1 MSRRAARRQIAREV
15 KEAEAQS
22 LGPKKATYITL
33 ILVACFAV
41 SAFYWAKNTYIDELT
56 RGQGKVIPSSKTQII
71 QSLEGGIVEDLY
83 VREGDIVAVD
93 QPLLQLTNA
102 AFGSDLGALRGRER
116 DLRARIARLKAEIDG
131 TDIVW
136 PEGFET
142 EHLQAVAAET
152 ALWNIRREQLE
163 TRIGIL
169 EQQVKQ
175 KRQEIVELE
184 NKVVQKRK
192 SLGLVRNEIDITR
205 PLVSRGLEARTSL
218 IKLQREA
225 NDLEGEISAAELAL
239 PRAEAAL
246 QEATEKIEEAYV
258 GFQTEARA
266 ELSEAE
272 AELATLVKRLE
283 GVSDK
288 VDRTEI
294 RSPVRGIVN
303 TLHVNTIGG
312 VVRPGMDIIEIVPLD
327 DTLLVE
333 ARILPADVGFLR
345 PGLEAKIKFTA
356 YDFSVFGGLDGELV
370 SISADSIEDEKSQES
385 YYLAVF
391 QTEKAKIVRDG
402 VEYPLIPGM
411 VTSVDI
417 MTGKRSILQHI
428 MDPLIKT
435 QARALTER

>member
-33 ILVACFAV
+33 ILIVCFAV
-41 SAFYWAKNTYIDELT
+41 AAFYWAKNTYIDELT
-56 RGQGKVIPSSKTQII
+56 RGQGKVIPSSKMQII
-71 QSLEGGIVEDLY
+71 QSLEGGIVEDFY
-83 VREGDIVAVD
+83 VREGHLVTMD

-116 DLRARIARLKAEIDG
+116 DLRARVARLRAEIDG

-142 EHLQAVAAET
+142 EHPEAVEAET
-152 ALWNIRREQLE
+152 ALWRLRRDQLE
-163 TRIGIL
+163 ARIGIL

-225 NDLEGEISAAELAL
+225 NDFEGEISAAELAL

-272 AELATLVKRLE
+272 VELATVVKRLE

-333 ARILPADVGFLR
+333 ARIMPADVGFLR

-356 YDFSVFGGLDGELV
+356 YDYSIFGGLDGELV
-370 SISADSIEDEKSQES
+370 SISADSIEDEKTQES

-391 QTEKAKIVRDG
+391 RTEKARIMRDG

-411 VTSVDI
+411 VASVDI
-417 MTGKRSILQHI
+417 MTGKRSILQYM
-428 MDPLIKT
+428 MDPLLET
-435 QARALTER
+435 RARALTER